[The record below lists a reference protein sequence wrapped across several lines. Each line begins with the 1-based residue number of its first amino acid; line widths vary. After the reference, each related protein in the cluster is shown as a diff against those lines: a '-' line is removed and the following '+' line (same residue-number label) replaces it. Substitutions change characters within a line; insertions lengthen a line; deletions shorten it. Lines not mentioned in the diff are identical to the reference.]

1 MPQQQNSTINL
12 HFRKEQL
19 QELNELKATN
29 ELMRKLST
37 RLGFYDYYFQM
48 CKDLDTKEIAFNK
61 ANELYFKLF
70 LEFRYKDFNSF
81 QMSINFYSKI
91 ELKN

>member
-1 MPQQQNSTINL
+1 MHSKQNPTINL
-12 HFRKEQL
+12 RLRKEQI

-48 CKDLDTKEIAFNK
+48 CKDLNTKEIAFNK
-61 ANELYFKLF
+61 AN
-70 LEFRYKDFNSF
+70 EFRYKDFNSF
-81 QMSINFYSKI
+81 QMSINFYSKS